1 MVPLINYRVIFV
13 LNLSQGFFLTS
24 GFARYEYLGKMQK
37 TSAITTQ
44 TGFIL
49 GKYSQDCAAT
59 SRVILFYTKQINTTF
74 TQS

>member
-24 GFARYEYLGKMQK
+24 GFARYLGKMPK

-59 SRVILFYTKQINTTF
+59 SRVIFFYTIQINTTF

>member
-1 MVPLINYRVIFV
+1 MVPLINLRVIFV

-24 GFARYEYLGKMQK
+24 GFARYLGKMQK

-49 GKYSQDCAAT
+49 EKYSQDCAAT
-59 SRVILFYTKQINTTF
+59 SRVIFFYTKQINTTF